1 MNISSEIT
9 AIEAWTLLNS
19 NINYTLVDV
28 RTNEEMVSC
37 GSPKL
42 AGKVIRIPSHTGS
55 LMLQN
60 PDFVKELENTVQ
72 HKDQNLIFICR
83 SNGRSKIAKLAA
95 EKAGYKN
102 CYIVLDGYMGS
113 ESGIGWL
120 NSKLPYEI
128 VKA

>member
-1 MNISSEIT
+1 MNISSEIS

-28 RTNEEMVSC
+28 RTNEEMASC

-42 AGKVIRIPSHTGS
+42 ANKVIRIPSHTGS
-55 LMLQN
+55 LMLEN
-60 PDFVKELENTVQ
+60 LDFIKELENSAQ
-72 HKDQNLIFICR
+72 DKNQNLIFICR
-83 SNGRSKIAKLAA
+83 SNGRSQIAKLAA

-102 CYIVLDGYMGS
+102 CYIVIDGYIGS
-113 ESGIGWL
+113 ENGVGWL
-120 NSKLPYEI
+120 NSKLPFEI